1 MKFSNLLI
9 ANRGEIAIRI
19 MRSAADMASL
29 HTRMAD
35 QALALEGRGAAA
47 HLDIAQIMALAKRAG
62 ADAVHPGY
70 GFLSENAKFARTCKA
85 ADIAFVGPDPK
96 ALDLFGD
103 KSAARALAKR
113 VGIPVLPGT
122 GGAGRPAPKPDD
134 PAGAGVRRAGRRALS
149 VVWHVPDDGI
159 GIAPV

>member
-96 ALDLFGD
+96 TLDLFGD
-103 KSAARALAKR
+103 KSAARALAALLSPKR
-113 VGIPVLPGT
+113 SRVFGSGPTKAMSAALQVR
-122 GGAGRPAPKPDD
+122 ANFAFSDRKP
-134 PAGAGVRRAGRRALS
+134 
-149 VVWHVPDDGI
+149 
-159 GIAPV
+159 